1 MPLISEN
8 RILPMDAQEIKRAL
22 CMYVVRIDHDLLATE
37 ANQVTSQWSR
47 VNPSSKFAE
56 SDSNWFPIKEHRY
69 EANFE
74 REAGNSNEMAKLR
87 RQINEHKDD
96 SIYDVQK
103 SVELLDVFLCLC
115 T

>member
-47 VNPSSKFAE
+47 VNPSSKFADE
-56 SDSNWFPIKEHRY
+56 HNGATVIDSRLKNIDMKWILKGRPEIPISSME
-69 EANFE
+69 
-74 REAGNSNEMAKLR
+74 
-87 RQINEHKDD
+87 
-96 SIYDVQK
+96 
-103 SVELLDVFLCLC
+103 
-115 T
+115 